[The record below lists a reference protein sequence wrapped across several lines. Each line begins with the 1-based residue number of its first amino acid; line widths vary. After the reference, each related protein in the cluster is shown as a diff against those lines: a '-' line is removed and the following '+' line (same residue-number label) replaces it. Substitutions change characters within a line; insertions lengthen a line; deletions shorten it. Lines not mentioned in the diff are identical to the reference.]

1 MRAGSM
7 EEAVEAARVVIWGYP
22 VAQEGVVA
30 DELGEGYDADSDLKN
45 VYEVLDRTGVA

>member
-7 EEAVEAARVVIWGYP
+7 EEAVEAVRVVMREFL
-22 VAQEGVVA
+22 VVEKGVVA

-45 VYEVLDRTGVA
+45 VYEVFERTGVA